1 MPVTDYSSPDL
12 HAYFHSK
19 RAGLDGQLVA
29 RVVAFI
35 QATQATL
42 DCAIYDLRHPEVVAA
57 LAQVAARP
65 HVRVRIAFDG
75 SGERNGG
82 LTADPKP
89 SGTHQAID
97 QAGLSGHAT
106 AIHEHGRHL
115 MHDKFLVRD
124 GQAVW
129 VGSANMTVGGLEL
142 QDNNCLEIQSPA
154 LAATYTATFEE
165 LISPAHEHNEH
176 GGARHA
182 DAHASAM
189 PAPIPVDRALLTP
202 YFAPAAGEGI
212 EDTLVAALKHARRIR
227 IFAFLLSD
235 PGILAAIAP
244 HAADHSF
251 DIRGVYDPHGMQD
264 VLRYSR
270 PGGHAEHAGRTGKSA
285 HASQADGHFWF
296 LYDPR
301 FVAAP
306 SHGFAVGREQD
317 FMHNKVIVIDDHLVF
332 TGSYN
337 FSENAEDNDE
347 TMLAIE
353 SPALAAAYTAYFDAL
368 TSAYSGA
375 AAGTPVREPVAVGAG
390 ARASAVAGE
399 DIAAAAAPAV
409 GAHTHAHGDDVVANL
424 RSEHSRSEQVASPAS
439 KRPRPQRVSRRA
451 TRRETPAWVE
461 SAIRIVLILMALT
474 ALALVAFTALTLGG
488 VLLFR

>member
-1 MPVTDYSSPDL
+1 MAVTEYSSPDL

-19 RAGLDGQLVA
+19 RAGLDAQLVA

-35 QATQATL
+35 GATQATL
-42 DCAIYDLRHPEVVAA
+42 DCAIYDLRHPEVLSA
-57 LAQVAARP
+57 LARVAARP

-82 LTADPKP
+82 LFADPKP
-89 SGTHQAID
+89 SGTHQAIE

-142 QDNNCLEIQSPA
+142 QDNNCLEIHAPA

-165 LISPAHEHNEH
+165 LVSWTHQHAD
-176 GGARHA
+176 ARHA
-182 DAHASAM
+182 VARAVAAPSAVAVDGAH
-189 PAPIPVDRALLTP
+189 LTP
-202 YFAPAAGEGI
+202 YFAPGAGEGI
-212 EDTLVAALKHARRIR
+212 EQTLIAALKHARRIR

-235 PGILAAIAP
+235 PGMLAALAP
-244 HAADHSF
+244 YASDRSF
-251 DIRGVYDPHGMQD
+251 DIRGIYDPHGMQD
-264 VLRYSR
+264 VLRYSH
-270 PGGHAEHAGRTGKSA
+270 PGGHADHAGRTGKGV
-285 HASQADGHFWF
+285 HAAQADGHFWF
-296 LYDPR
+296 LHDER
-301 FVAAP
+301 FIAAP
-306 SHGFAVGREQD
+306 SHGFSAGREQD

-347 TMLAIE
+347 TLLAIE

-368 TSAYSGA
+368 AAAYTGA
-375 AAGTPVREPVAVGAG
+375 AAREPVAVSAG
-390 ARASAVAGE
+390 ARAGAVTEGAVAG
-399 DIAAAAAPAV
+399 AAVASI
-409 GAHTHAHGDDVVANL
+409 GGRAHGDDVVAQL
-424 RSEHSRSEQVASPAS
+424 
-439 KRPRPQRVSRRA
+439 
-451 TRRETPAWVE
+451 RREHNHGDHAALEAGSNRHSPHRAPRRKASHSLDGVV
-461 SAIRIVLILMALT
+461 AIILALMALT
-474 ALALVAFTALTLGG
+474 ALALVAFVALTLSG
-488 VLLFR
+488 VLFH